1 MSINQAVHPKADVD
15 RPYVDRNLGGKGLDG
30 VHWRYVRIEEN
41 SLSDYIKRIERK
53 DNSILDSFI
62 KDQTAVKFN
71 KNRNKNYEQYLKK
84 VDSTLK
90 K

>member
-1 MSINQAVHPKADVD
+1 M
-15 RPYVDRNLGGKGLDG
+15 DG

>member
-1 MSINQAVHPKADVD
+1 M
-15 RPYVDRNLGGKGLDG
+15 
-30 VHWRYVRIEEN
+30 RIEEN